1 MRIPITRDGAG
12 VLIGATIVLG
22 VLAAVAAWVH
32 VWLWIPFA
40 ALWVFVI
47 SFFRDPERSI
57 DRPPNVLFS
66 PADGKV
72 TEVIELPGGDNNP
85 DPCFR
90 IRIFLSLFNVHI
102 NRMPCAASVKSIR
115 HKTGR
120 YLNAMNPASAEEN
133 ESNTLILDPRPPF
146 RGPIEVRQISGL
158 IARTIVCHVREGDAV
173 DSGQRFGMIKFGSG
187 TEVIVPVQP
196 GLRLLVQA
204 GQTVHGGL
212 TKLAELEQAA
222 PRTD

>member
-12 VLIGATIVLG
+12 VLIGATLVLG
-22 VLAAVAAWVH
+22 VLAALGMLLSK
-32 VWLWIPFA
+32 WLWIPFA
-40 ALWVFVI
+40 ALWVFVV
-47 SFFRDPERSI
+47 SFFRDPERAI
-57 DRPPNVLFS
+57 ERPAHILFS

-72 TEVIELPGGDNNP
+72 TEVTELPGGDNNP
-85 DPCFR
+85 EPCYR

-102 NRMPCAASVKSIR
+102 NRMPCAASIRTIR
-115 HKTGR
+115 HKPGR

-133 ESNTLILDPRPPF
+133 ESNTLVLEPLAPF

-196 GLRLLVQA
+196 GLSILIRE
-204 GQTVHGGL
+204 GQMVRGGL
-212 TKLAELEQAA
+212 TKLAELVQK
-222 PRTD
+222 D